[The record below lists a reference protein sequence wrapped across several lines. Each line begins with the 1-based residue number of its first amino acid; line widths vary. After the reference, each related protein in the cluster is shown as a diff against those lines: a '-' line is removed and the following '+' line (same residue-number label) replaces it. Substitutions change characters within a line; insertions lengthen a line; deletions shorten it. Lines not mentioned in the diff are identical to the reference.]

1 MIENENQKQINLIN
15 AFETCE
21 SVLKQSFKEK
31 NSKNELMH
39 SFYNPGEDKIDF
51 YDPV

>member
-1 MIENENQKQINLIN
+1 MIQNENQKQINLIN

-39 SFYNPGEDKIDF
+39 SIYNPGEEKIDF